1 MSGEYGDAIVAASP
15 LWHQLLERRS
25 WSSIFLTPE
34 WQGIW
39 WSRFGNGNARLRLL
53 TIGPEESPLGLAP
66 MALDGDTL
74 SFVGD
79 TDLFDYH
86 DFIDVE
92 PGFHAAFIERV
103 ADEPWKTMDLRS
115 LPAFSPAMRALPDAY
130 RALGYTV
137 SIEDEDVVPG
147 VDLPATW
154 DEFLSV
160 LRKKDR
166 HELRRKMRRLES
178 AGELHLVETTK
189 ETLGQDFELF
199 HELMA
204 ESREEKRDFM
214 LPEREEFFR
223 DIIEWSFDAGFLRL
237 LFLELNGER
246 VATTMSFDYGGRRL
260 LYNSGYRLEHAP
272 LAVGLMLNALCIKDA
287 IERGLIYFDFL
298 RGPEPYK
305 YHLGGQDVGLHR
317 IIINR

>member
-1 MSGEYGDAIVAASP
+1 LSGASEAIAACGP
-15 LWHQLLERRS
+15 IWHQLLERRS

-39 WSRFGNGNARLRLL
+39 WRRFGTGEPSLRLL
-53 TIGPEESPLGLAP
+53 TIGPENAPLGLAP
-66 MALDGDTL
+66 MVLVDDTL
-74 SFVGD
+74 SFLGD

-86 DFIDVE
+86 DFIDVA

-115 LPAFSPAMRALPDAY
+115 LPAFSPAMAELPDAY

-137 SIEDEDVVPG
+137 TIEEEDVVPG
-147 VDLPATW
+147 VDLPGDW
-154 DEFLSV
+154 EEFV
-160 LRKKDR
+160 AALRKKDR
-166 HELRRKMRRLES
+166 HELRRKMRRLEG
-178 AGELHLVETTK
+178 AGEVRLIESTK
-189 ETLGQDFELF
+189 ETLEADFGLF

-214 LPEREEFFR
+214 LPEREAFFR
-223 DIIEWSFDAGFLRL
+223 EIVEWSFDAGFLRL

-246 VATTMSFDYGGRRL
+246 VATTMSFDYAGRRL
-260 LYNSGYRLEHAP
+260 LYNSGYRLEHGP
-272 LAVGLMLNALCIKDA
+272 LAVGLMLNALTIKDA
-287 IERGLIYFDFL
+287 IERGLTYFDFL

-305 YHLGGQDVGLHR
+305 YHLGGQDITLHR
-317 IIINR
+317 LIINR